1 MHESSMRAVACL
13 LVFAVLIA
21 PITSAGESGVN
32 EDTTVEGTEIQE
44 IIYPNEVSSGTDF
57 ELALAL
63 TEEASGN
70 GTNVS
75 WITQICINSGVCYAP
90 ESHSMLRNSDGGW
103 EASIVPDD
111 TVTYVNWRIE
121 LNWADGNKTSVPDTG
136 FGWKV
141 WSDCWYDSGE
151 WGGSDQNCIDE
162 SSSEED
168 SGILPGFGVMASL
181 LAILMAGLVGR
192 RE

>member
-13 LVFAVLIA
+13 LVCAVLIA

-44 IIYPNEVSSGTDF
+44 IIYPNEASSGTDF

-75 WITQICINSGVCYAP
+75 CCLLY
-90 ESHSMLRNSDGGW
+90 
-103 EASIVPDD
+103 
-111 TVTYVNWRIE
+111 
-121 LNWADGNKTSVPDTG
+121 TSPSPRD
-136 FGWKV
+136 
-141 WSDCWYDSGE
+141 
-151 WGGSDQNCIDE
+151 
-162 SSSEED
+162 
-168 SGILPGFGVMASL
+168 
-181 LAILMAGLVGR
+181 
-192 RE
+192 